1 MVSAAKRLSPATC
14 LEPRRGRAGRGLS
27 ARAII
32 SAPPR
37 LRVNP
42 FHFILRDLCASAR
55 IPFALSPEDTAN
67 QNGLFP
73 CRKRLLRLY
82 ARRQTGVLPVEA
94 RMNRRSHVERRERS
108 EERRVGKECGST
120 GRFRGS

>member
-1 MVSAAKRLSPATC
+1 MPESRADVIFWQRSQISQRIVVHAETRRGGKMVSAAKRLSPATC
-14 LEPRRGRAGRGLS
+14 LEPRRGLAGRGLS

-42 FHFILRDLCASAR
+42 FHFTLRDLCASAR

-67 QNGLFP
+67 QNGPLA
-73 CRKRLLRLY
+73 RKSTRLNSR
-82 ARRQTGVLPVEA
+82 
-94 RMNRRSHVERRERS
+94 H
-108 EERRVGKECGST
+108 
-120 GRFRGS
+120 

>member
-1 MVSAAKRLSPATC
+1 MVSASKRLSPATC

-42 FHFILRDLCASAR
+42 FHFTLRDLCASAR
-55 IPFALSPEDTAN
+55 IPLALSPEDTAN

-82 ARRQTGVLPVEA
+82 ARRRTGVVPVEA
-94 RMNRRSHVERRERS
+94 RRNRRSHRS
-108 EERRVGKECGST
+108 AGRRVGEECVST
-120 GRFRGS
+120 CRTRRSPEH